1 MSEDDKSYLEYLSLG
16 LEIAVGLFAPILIGL
31 WLDLKWDLTPWL
43 TLSGVVVGM
52 LIFAGTLSR
61 LIRKFNRKK

>member
-1 MSEDDKSYLEYLSLG
+1 MSEKDNSYLEHLSLG
-16 LEIAVGLFAPILIGL
+16 LEIAVGLFAPILFGL
-31 WLDLKWDLTPWL
+31 WLDLKWNLTPWL
-43 TLSGVVVGM
+43 TLSGVSVGM

>member
-1 MSEDDKSYLEYLSLG
+1 MGDKDNGYLEYLSLG
-16 LEIAVGLFAPILIGL
+16 FEIAVGLFAPILMGL

-43 TLSGVVVGM
+43 TLSGVLVGM
-52 LIFAGTLSR
+52 LIFGATLSR

>member
-1 MSEDDKSYLEYLSLG
+1 MEDKDNGYLKYLSLG
-16 LEIAVGLFAPILIGL
+16 FEIAVGLFAPILIGL
-31 WLDLKWDLTPWL
+31 WLDHKWDLIPWL

-61 LIRKFNRKK
+61 LIREFTNKK

>member
-1 MSEDDKSYLEYLSLG
+1 MDDNDKSYLQYLSLG
-16 LEIAVGLFAPILIGL
+16 FEIAVGLFAPILIGL

-52 LIFAGTLSR
+52 LIFGGTLTR